1 MGNKMNFFKKSSLAL
16 IIVFSMSTTAQ
27 ADEAIKEWGVILPTI
42 FASHDSE
49 SFDVLKVGTG
59 VLPVYQNGQNY
70 WGINAVR
77 NLYSAPNWSTAGT
90 QANLLKRDINP
101 QTGLGYNL
109 AFGVSEIRGSNLVTA
124 DLNYSASI
132 TSTTNYEV
140 FFNRDRVETQNSL
153 LNGVSYNFYGGAI
166 ENRILPN
173 LTLIGFLGQQQFSD
187 DNSRTHFKAKLIYDL
202 FPNQGINL
210 QLRHRQYHDSS
221 DLSINYFNPRN
232 YQEDM
237 LAIGLRE
244 RIASWQLSGLA
255 GLGRQKISEDPQTT
269 TRLVEFEAVSPIANR
284 IFFKAKAGYSE
295 SAGFNGPNYKYQ
307 YLQGDLIFAF

>member
-1 MGNKMNFFKKSSLAL
+1 MNFFKNSSLAL
-16 IIVFSMSTTAQ
+16 IVVFSMSASAQ
-27 ADEAIKEWGVILPTI
+27 AAEVIKDWGVMFPAA

-49 SFDVLKVGTG
+49 SFDVLKIGTG
-59 VLPVYQNGQNY
+59 ILPVYQNGQDY
-70 WGINAVR
+70 WGVNATR
-77 NLYSAPNWSTAGT
+77 NFYSAPNWSTVGT

-109 AFGVSEIRGSNLVTA
+109 AFGVSDIRGNNVLTA

-153 LNGVSYNFYGGAI
+153 LNGISYNFYGGSL
-166 ENRILPN
+166 ENRIFPN
-173 LTLIGFLGQQQFSD
+173 WTLIGFLGQQQFSD

-202 FPNQGINL
+202 FPEQGINL
-210 QLRHRQYHDSS
+210 QLRHRQYHDSA
-221 DLSINYFNPRN
+221 DLTTNYFNPKN

-237 LAIGLRE
+237 LAIGLRK
-244 RIASWQLSGLA
+244 RIASWQLSGLM

-269 TRLVEFEAVSPIANR
+269 TKLVEFEAVSPIASR
-284 IFFKAKAGYSE
+284 IFLRAKAGYSE

-307 YLQGDLIFAF
+307 YLQADMIFAF